1 MMEKGAVAQI
11 EEWFAKRIPEGWF
24 QGPPEVDADSE
35 EILVV
40 GMLPASDGAKA
51 SKSDKGGKEADAI
64 NKISEFRRA
73 TREQRIEIAS
83 EAERL
88 FNRKVSW
95 AVRSGE
101 TYVPFTGLGIPV
113 MTRLRMRERS
123 LLDTLVDAGVARSRS
138 EALSWCVRLV
148 ADKQKDWLDELRKA
162 FEEVEKVRAKGPRE
176 GKDLRTI

>member
-1 MMEKGAVAQI
+1 MDKGAVTQI
-11 EEWFAKRIPEGWF
+11 EEWFVKRIPGGWF
-24 QGPPEVDADSE
+24 QGPPDVDADSE

-40 GMLPASDGAKA
+40 GMLPDGAKA
-51 SKSDKGGKEADAI
+51 SKSAKGGGKEADAI
-64 NKISEFRRA
+64 DKVSEFRRS

>member
-1 MMEKGAVAQI
+1 MDKGAVTQI
-11 EEWFAKRIPEGWF
+11 EEWFAKRIPKEWF
-24 QGPPEVDADSE
+24 QGPAEVDADSE

-51 SKSDKGGKEADAI
+51 SKSDKGGAKKEDAVNI
-64 NKISEFRRA
+64 ISEFRSSS
-73 TREQRIEIAS
+73 REQRIEIAS

-148 ADKQKDWLDELRKA
+148 ADKQKEWLDELRKA

>member
-1 MMEKGAVAQI
+1 MDKGAVTQI
-11 EEWFAKRIPEGWF
+11 EEWFVKRIPKGWF
-24 QGPPEVDADSE
+24 QGPPEVDADSD

-40 GMLPASDGAKA
+40 GILPAADAAEA
-51 SKSDKGGKEADAI
+51 SKSQKGGGKEADALD
-64 NKISEFRRA
+64 KVSEFRRS

-101 TYVPFTGLGIPV
+101 TYVPFTGLGVPV
-113 MTRLRMRERS
+113 MTRLRLRERS

-148 ADKQKDWLDELRKA
+148 ADKEKDWVDELSKA
-162 FEEVEKVRAKGPRE
+162 FEEVEKVRASGPRE